1 MQLKV
6 AKVLNQ
12 ILMII
17 FVVIAALIALLFFLL
32 PKMPELKW
40 VFLGSFILTGIAL
53 LTVYRWLEQSWD
65 KRVITRMAQDG
76 KVALANIRSA
86 ELIQPMRDSGFVQYW
101 LYEFKGELYDPKLN
115 RIEKTFHEKMNYA
128 TREVPNGSVFVTYD
142 EEKPDQIFII
152 PNDIISRI
160 PSLAPIAAKFE
171 TDKRIGV
178 KYLDV
183 YYDKGINIR
192 TFRDAVTD
200 HAKKAQESAK
210 Q

>member
-12 ILMII
+12 ILLII
-17 FVVIAALIALLFFLL
+17 FVIVMALIALVIFMI

-40 VFLGSFILTGIAL
+40 VFLGSFVLTGIAL
-53 LTVYRWLEQSWD
+53 LTFFRWLEQTWD
-65 KRVITRMAQDG
+65 KRVITRMAQNG

-86 ELIQPMRDSGFVQYW
+86 ERIQPMRDSGFVSYW

-115 RIEKTFHEKMNYA
+115 RIEKKFYEKMNYA
-128 TREVPNGSVFVTYD
+128 TQEVPDGSVFVTYD
-142 EEKPDQIFII
+142 EEKPDLIFII
-152 PNDIISRI
+152 PNDVVSRI
-160 PSLAPIAAKFE
+160 PSLAPIAATFE
-171 TDKRIGV
+171 RDKRIEV

-192 TFRDAVTD
+192 TFREAVAE
-200 HAKKAQESAK
+200 HAKKKQESAK

>member
-17 FVVIAALIALLFFLL
+17 FVIIAAFIALLFFLL
-32 PKMPELKW
+32 PKFPELKW
-40 VFLGSFILTGIAL
+40 VFLGSFVLMGIAL
-53 LTVYRWLEQSWD
+53 FTVYRWLEQSWD
-65 KRVITRMAQDG
+65 KRVITRMAQAG
-76 KVALANIRSA
+76 KVALAKIHSA
-86 ELIQPMRDSGFVQYW
+86 ERIQPMRDSSFVQYW

-115 RIEKTFHEKMNYA
+115 CIEKKFYEKMNYA
-128 TREVPNGSVFVTYD
+128 TNDIPNGTVFVTYD
-142 EEKPDQIFII
+142 AEKPDQIFII

-160 PSLAPIAAKFE
+160 PHLASVAAAFE
-171 TDKRIGV
+171 KDKRIKV

-192 TFRDAVTD
+192 TFREAVAGHT
-200 HAKKAQESAK
+200 KKKQESAT